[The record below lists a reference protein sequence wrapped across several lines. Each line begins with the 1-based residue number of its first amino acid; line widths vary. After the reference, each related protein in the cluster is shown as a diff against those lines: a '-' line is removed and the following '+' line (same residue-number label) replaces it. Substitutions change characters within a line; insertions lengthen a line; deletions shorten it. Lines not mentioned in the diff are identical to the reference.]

1 MDPGSMNYNSRPV
14 TSAPLQLPSPAST
27 PHFFNPAFSAAPM
40 TSMMAQSYSPQ
51 VAYGGYS
58 SYSPST
64 TPLASPFK
72 LYQYPERPQ
81 LHVAS
86 SEDEATQGLRYPRDG
101 RSYVNSRSPSVKS
114 DVSATERSTTSSR
127 SSVSRT
133 MTTNITVDGKPQ
145 AEFNTH
151 IDTLMK
157 TIQVKSE
164 RDPVERD
171 VDRSPA
177 YQDEIKTE
185 QPPQSPSSPPNYE
198 QDETHQRKEKP
209 RKRYLC
215 KIQGCGQRFGQKTH
229 LDTHHRSHTG
239 EEPFGCDVPGCG
251 KRFTQRGNLTTHM
264 RRHNGE
270 RPYPCNMCGKRFVQ
284 GGGLRAHLKTHAK
297 SRPFTCMLDGCGKK
311 FTALGNMK
319 HHQNKFHADVLNA
332 LIVRFSSLED
342 TSKVTKEDR
351 EMWEYFATIY
361 KNSNKGIKGRGKR
374 RKVEPTTQPK
384 SGAPTGTVPSQY
396 PVSQSHGHAHAPDAA
411 HHLHHPTPHHGL
423 SAHSMSRPHLLVNQ
437 NARGTTH
444 NSYEMFDA
452 DDDSSVN
459 GSGPSSTTSGHAYDE
474 DQGRDLAFG
483 DRIYRLPLYA

>member
-1 MDPGSMNYNSRPV
+1 MDSGSMSYSSRPV
-14 TSAPLQLPSPAST
+14 SSTPLQLPIPAST
-27 PHFFNPAFSAAPM
+27 PHYFNPAFSATMLAHP
-40 TSMMAQSYSPQ
+40 YSPQ

-72 LYQYPERPQ
+72 HCQYPERPQ
-81 LHVAS
+81 LHVTS
-86 SEDEATQGLRYPRDG
+86 SEDEASQGVRYPRDG
-101 RSYVNSRSPSVKS
+101 RSLVNSRSPSVKS

-133 MTTNITVDGKPQ
+133 IATNITVDGKPQ

-164 RDPVERD
+164 REPVERD

-177 YQDEIKTE
+177 YPDEIKSE
-185 QPPQSPSSPPNYE
+185 QSPQSPSSPSNYE
-198 QDETHQRKEKP
+198 HDEVRQRKERP
-209 RKRYLC
+209 RKRYIC
-215 KIQGCGQRFGQKTH
+215 NIQGCGQRFNQKTH
-229 LDTHHRSHTG
+229 LDTHTRSHTG
-239 EEPFGCDVPGCG
+239 EEPYACEVPGCG
-251 KRFTQRGNLTTHM
+251 KRFTQRGNLTTHI

-270 RPYPCNMCGKRFVQ
+270 RPYPCHLCGKRFVQ

-297 SRPFTCMLDGCGKK
+297 SRPFTCMLEKCGKK

-319 HHQNKFHADVLNA
+319 HHQNKFHAEVLNA
-332 LIVRFSSLED
+332 LIVRFSNLDD

-361 KNSNKGIKGRGKR
+361 KNTNKGIKGRGKR

-384 SGAPTGTVPSQY
+384 SGVPNRTVPSQY
-396 PVSQSHGHAHAPDAA
+396 PVSPSHGTPNSPKAP
-411 HHLHHPTPHHGL
+411 HQLHHPTPPHDL
-423 SAHSMSRPHLLVNQ
+423 SAYSVSRPHMLVNQ

-444 NSYEMFDA
+444 NNYEMFDV

-459 GSGPSSTTSGHAYDE
+459 GSGPSSTTSGHVYEE
-474 DQGRDLAFG
+474 DQGRDLAFA
-483 DRIYRLPLYA
+483 DRVYRLPPYA